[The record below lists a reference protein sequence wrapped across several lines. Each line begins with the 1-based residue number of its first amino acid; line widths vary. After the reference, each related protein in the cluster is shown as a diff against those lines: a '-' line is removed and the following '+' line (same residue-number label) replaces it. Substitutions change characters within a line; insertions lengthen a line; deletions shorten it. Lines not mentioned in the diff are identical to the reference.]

1 MGDISALSAR
11 NGMASPTLE
20 KVEEHHG
27 EGSSGSMASTPEAEG
42 VEHETPQAQELGQQ
56 PQKRKGGRKP
66 VSAGQ
71 VAIFR
76 EMRP

>member
-1 MGDISALSAR
+1 
-11 NGMASPTLE
+11 MASPTLE

-42 VEHETPQAQELGQQ
+42 AEQETPQAQEPGQQ
-56 PQKRKGGRKP
+56 QQKRKGGRKP

-71 VAIFR
+71 IAIVR
-76 EMRP
+76 AMRPW